1 VIQARIISIRHR
13 SDGFFTV
20 SFRLAE
26 MQYIRLQ
33 QSSKQMSTLLIDVDL
48 EQEKVLETLL
58 TYMEISCQKL
68 PSPAWDDLP
77 DTTRERVDKGLADA
91 EKERYSPAK
100 TVLDYLNAL

>member
-1 VIQARIISIRHR
+1 
-13 SDGFFTV
+13 
-20 SFRLAE
+20 
-26 MQYIRLQ
+26 
-33 QSSKQMSTLLIDVDL
+33 MSTLLIDVDP

-58 TYMEISCQKL
+58 TYMEISYQKL

-77 DTTRERVDKGLADA
+77 DTTQERVDKGLADA